1 MPSLISLILHTF
13 FSGSDL
19 DQPARQCGFPRHAE
33 NAAYVSYR
41 GGEGGGG
48 EGVRRRRKKGRWMGR
63 GRGKGRR
70 GMEEG
75 GKR

>member
-41 GGEGGGG
+41 GGEG
-48 EGVRRRRKKGRWMGR
+48 VRRRRKKGRWMGR